1 MEGVCKMKFKIKVHC
16 CPIQDNPYAS
26 SFANPIVLYLAHK
39 KDKYNAFP
47 TFAMVDFRRRQILFI
62 TSYSV
67 ENESLLSKNYRF
79 CDDNSISVVPDDGFF
94 QPHSAISHV
103 PGESFYAFMYG
114 TSECKYFY
122 FVNYKKQ
129 YMQIVAAK
137 EFAKR
142 CQASEILSFGNT
154 FAKDP
159 IEHKHFY
166 ITAKTLKPN
175 DGIDKYSIKYFK
187 ASLNLNR
194 VTEIFSRDCSIEDV
208 CPHATK
214 RYGNWLLSSDFEKN
228 EFQLLKTARRFN
240 TIHALFDYVSQDAR
254 KKTKVLPGWLETH
267 NNSYNNSIESNNK
280 HIQLYGDDFV
290 LFCQNSDDYR
300 FKLAPGNIR
309 ILSLEKSQEHLREIE
324 HSKPG
329 HFEISKNGYIY
340 LSCHNLFFMNG
351 KNYFIG
357 PAAIIKLKIEKDI
370 INVIG
375 KFQHPKGFRFTSH
388 AVFNRNGKDYL
399 CTFGYPNR
407 LFLIDGESMN
417 LISARDMGQ
426 SCIPATDKI
435 DCLIGDPE
443 FEHNA
448 IKALSVSE
456 DGQFILFIIEENICI
471 ASLTSLNIIDTIPIV
486 PMLSKCTGWPESD
499 IVNNTLHCS
508 ILA

>member
-1 MEGVCKMKFKIKVHC
+1 MKFKIKVHC
-16 CPIQDNPYAS
+16 CPIQDKPYAS
-26 SFANPIVLYLAHK
+26 SFVNPIVLSLAHK
-39 KDKYNAFP
+39 RDKYQAFP
-47 TFAMVDFRRRQILFI
+47 TFAIIDFRRSQIFFI
-62 TSYSV
+62 TSYSA
-67 ENESLLSKNYRF
+67 ENEALLSKNSRF
-79 CDDNSISVVPDDGFF
+79 CDDNSISVVPDDGFL
-94 QPHSAISHV
+94 QPHSAIDCV
-103 PGESFYAFMYG
+103 AGESFYAFMYG

-122 FVNYKKQ
+122 LVNYKKQ
-129 YMQIVAAK
+129 YMQIISAS
-137 EFAKR
+137 EFAKQH
-142 CQASEILSFGNT
+142 QANEILSFGNT
-154 FAKDP
+154 FAKDSF
-159 IEHKHFY
+159 EQKAFY
-166 ITAKTLKPN
+166 VTAKTLTPN
-175 DGIDKYSIKYFK
+175 DGVGKYSIKYFK

-194 VTEIFSRDCSIEDV
+194 ITEIFSRDCSIDDV

-214 RYGNWLLSSDFEKN
+214 QYEDWLLSSEFDKN
-228 EFQLLKTARRFN
+228 EFQLLKTDQRFN

-254 KKTKVLPGWLETH
+254 KKAKVLPTWLEAQ
-267 NNSYNNSIESNNK
+267 NNRYNNSIDSYNRC
-280 HIQLYGDDFV
+280 IQLYGDDFV

-309 ILSLEKSQEHLREIE
+309 VLSLEKSQEHLWQIE

-351 KNYFIG
+351 KNYFVG

-375 KFQHPKGFRFTSH
+375 KFQHPKGLRFTSH
-388 AVFNRNGKDYL
+388 AVFDKNGRDYL

-426 SCIPATDKI
+426 SCIPTTDKI
-435 DCLIGDPE
+435 DCLIGEPE

-456 DGQFILFIIEENICI
+456 DGRFILFINKENICI
-471 ASLTSLNIIDTIPIV
+471 VSSTSLNIIDTVPIV
-486 PMLSKCTGWPESD
+486 PMLSRCSGWHESD
-499 IVNNTLHCS
+499 IINNALHCS